1 MCFFSLHDA
10 PMDLHEMITYIKQ
23 EKKKHYTVSDK
34 NKTFCLCILE
44 NYI

>member
-23 EKKKHYTVSDK
+23 EKKHYTVSDK